1 MPSGLVMSIQ
11 PAFSHLTTNEVRERE
26 CDEIVRPPE
35 RHEAGLRY
43 PIGDGKG
50 VMSAIAANAGEDTVD
65 DRIDDGE
72 SDSVLDIVFILT
84 E

>member
-1 MPSGLVMSIQ
+1 MESLRRK
-11 PAFSHLTTNEVRERE
+11 FKNEPLRDSVDDVRERE

-50 VMSAIAANAGEDTVD
+50 VMSAIAASAGEDTVD
-65 DRIDDGE
+65 DRIDEGE
-72 SDSVLDIVFILT
+72 SDSVLDMVFILIG
-84 E
+84 

>member
-1 MPSGLVMSIQ
+1 MESLKRKFKYEPLRDSV
-11 PAFSHLTTNEVRERE
+11 EDVRERE

-35 RHEAGLRY
+35 CHEDGLRY

-50 VMSAIAANAGEDTVD
+50 VMSANAANAGEETFD
-65 DRIDDGE
+65 DRIDEGE
-72 SDSVLDIVFILT
+72 SDSVLEIVFFLK